1 MDADEIRTLLGEM
14 VFERAQ
20 KYRRRILQSSCT
32 TNEDGVRHVS
42 ALVQGNGA
50 DCFYT
55 QVWLR
60 ENGSFVSASCDCPY
74 NQNGDGTYC
83 KHIGALLLEDAA
95 KHPAPKAPA
104 APETIPGVVRGTDG
118 LNPAASRKD
127 SYASG
132 LEMLFG
138 RKWRGDAPVTDQE
151 ARKLLETYQQSA
163 LQDLGEAGDPP
174 QDTGF
179 VELEP
184 ELTMLSGGQPWLRLR
199 IANRE
204 RGRQYVVK
212 SIPALLDDVEH
223 GRSAG
228 YGRFLTFVH
237 RWDAFDEESRQL
249 LQLLRRQ
256 VNAKQSMETNVVR
269 SYSYAASDAPAG
281 GLPLT
286 GEIFDALVQLYAPTG
301 TLGGY
306 ALQEGLPV
314 ITMTVQRRRGG
325 VQIDTLPAL
334 NAVHGLDYDYL
345 YSADT
350 LWRLQRASSA
360 RILPALQALCGKSLF
375 FTSAD
380 ATEFC
385 SYVLPELGSKLTI
398 VDPER
403 LLLNQIPLEPVVQFY
418 LDAPRDRGMTVTA
431 HAEFLYGEDRITPS
445 GPAPAGLL
453 RDTRAERRADRLL
466 ATWLEPDPTEPGQY
480 MVTDEE
486 PLYRLLEEGVPALM
500 DEGEVYLSNAFRNL
514 QAAPPKISVGVS
526 VHGSVLD
533 LEVATG
539 EFPTAELR
547 ELLQSLHQKKRYHRL
562 RDGRLLRLDDNLE
575 GLDELNETL
584 ELSGAKLKDGH
595 AELPLY
601 RAPTLD
607 WALSGQNGLRF
618 SRDDAFRRI
627 SRSFHAVKDSEYT
640 PPQSLHSVLRKYQR
654 DGYRWLRTLD
664 GYGMGGILADD
675 MGLGKTLQVLSYLLA
690 LKEGGQP
697 LPSLIVCPA
706 SLVLNWEEECKKFTP
721 QLTCVA
727 MDGDAAHR
735 AVLARRWAEADLVV
749 TSYDL
754 LRRDEDRYAEQPFYA
769 CILDEAQAIKN
780 HTTQKYKA
788 VCQVRSQ
795 VRFALTGTP
804 VENRLG
810 ELWSIF
816 SFLMP
821 GYLPPYKNFCAR
833 FEKPIVQEEDANAVR
848 RLNQLTGPFILR
860 RMKADVLRELP
871 PKTENVHR
879 IELDTEQRKLY
890 LAAVVDAR
898 EKLRAAKPEDKMAVF
913 AVLMRLRQI
922 CCDPRL
928 VADNWS
934 GGSAKLDACM
944 ELVTAAVEGG
954 HRILLFSQFTS
965 MLDLL
970 AQRLDEAGV
979 SHFTLQGSTPKPVRA
994 ELVRRFNAG
1003 EASVFLISLRAGGT
1017 GLNLTAADIVIHYDP
1032 WWNVAAQN
1040 QATDRAYRIGQKNP
1054 VQVYKLI
1061 AQDTIEEKIVEL
1073 QQAKQSLADTVTGSA
1088 DGAILSMKPEE
1099 LLQLLGEEA

>member
-163 LQDLGEAGDPP
+163 LQDLGEARDSP

-212 SIPALLDDVEH
+212 SIPALLDDVER

-453 RDTRAERRADRLL
+453 RRRAPGRPAAGHL
-466 ATWLEPDPTEPGQY
+466 AGAGPHRAGT
-480 MVTDEE
+480 
-486 PLYRLLEEGVPALM
+486 
-500 DEGEVYLSNAFRNL
+500 
-514 QAAPPKISVGVS
+514 
-526 VHGSVLD
+526 VHGHGRRAAVPPAGRGCARS
-533 LEVATG
+533 
-539 EFPTAELR
+539 
-547 ELLQSLHQKKRYHRL
+547 
-562 RDGRLLRLDDNLE
+562 DGRR
-575 GLDELNETL
+575 
-584 ELSGAKLKDGH
+584 
-595 AELPLY
+595 
-601 RAPTLD
+601 
-607 WALSGQNGLRF
+607 
-618 SRDDAFRRI
+618 
-627 SRSFHAVKDSEYT
+627 
-640 PPQSLHSVLRKYQR
+640 
-654 DGYRWLRTLD
+654 
-664 GYGMGGILADD
+664 
-675 MGLGKTLQVLSYLLA
+675 
-690 LKEGGQP
+690 
-697 LPSLIVCPA
+697 
-706 SLVLNWEEECKKFTP
+706 
-721 QLTCVA
+721 
-727 MDGDAAHR
+727 
-735 AVLARRWAEADLVV
+735 
-749 TSYDL
+749 
-754 LRRDEDRYAEQPFYA
+754 
-769 CILDEAQAIKN
+769 
-780 HTTQKYKA
+780 
-788 VCQVRSQ
+788 
-795 VRFALTGTP
+795 
-804 VENRLG
+804 
-810 ELWSIF
+810 
-816 SFLMP
+816 
-821 GYLPPYKNFCAR
+821 
-833 FEKPIVQEEDANAVR
+833 
-848 RLNQLTGPFILR
+848 
-860 RMKADVLRELP
+860 
-871 PKTENVHR
+871 
-879 IELDTEQRKLY
+879 
-890 LAAVVDAR
+890 
-898 EKLRAAKPEDKMAVF
+898 
-913 AVLMRLRQI
+913 
-922 CCDPRL
+922 
-928 VADNWS
+928 
-934 GGSAKLDACM
+934 
-944 ELVTAAVEGG
+944 
-954 HRILLFSQFTS
+954 
-965 MLDLL
+965 
-970 AQRLDEAGV
+970 
-979 SHFTLQGSTPKPVRA
+979 
-994 ELVRRFNAG
+994 
-1003 EASVFLISLRAGGT
+1003 
-1017 GLNLTAADIVIHYDP
+1017 
-1032 WWNVAAQN
+1032 
-1040 QATDRAYRIGQKNP
+1040 
-1054 VQVYKLI
+1054 
-1061 AQDTIEEKIVEL
+1061 
-1073 QQAKQSLADTVTGSA
+1073 
-1088 DGAILSMKPEE
+1088 
-1099 LLQLLGEEA
+1099 

>member
-445 GPAPAGLL
+445 GPAPAGAG
-453 RDTRAERRADRLL
+453 TVHGHGRRA
-466 ATWLEPDPTEPGQY
+466 A
-480 MVTDEE
+480 
-486 PLYRLLEEGVPALM
+486 VPPA
-500 DEGEVYLSNAFRNL
+500 GRGRARS
-514 QAAPPKISVGVS
+514 
-526 VHGSVLD
+526 
-533 LEVATG
+533 
-539 EFPTAELR
+539 
-547 ELLQSLHQKKRYHRL
+547 
-562 RDGRLLRLDDNLE
+562 DGRR
-575 GLDELNETL
+575 
-584 ELSGAKLKDGH
+584 
-595 AELPLY
+595 
-601 RAPTLD
+601 
-607 WALSGQNGLRF
+607 
-618 SRDDAFRRI
+618 
-627 SRSFHAVKDSEYT
+627 
-640 PPQSLHSVLRKYQR
+640 
-654 DGYRWLRTLD
+654 
-664 GYGMGGILADD
+664 
-675 MGLGKTLQVLSYLLA
+675 
-690 LKEGGQP
+690 
-697 LPSLIVCPA
+697 
-706 SLVLNWEEECKKFTP
+706 
-721 QLTCVA
+721 
-727 MDGDAAHR
+727 
-735 AVLARRWAEADLVV
+735 
-749 TSYDL
+749 
-754 LRRDEDRYAEQPFYA
+754 
-769 CILDEAQAIKN
+769 
-780 HTTQKYKA
+780 
-788 VCQVRSQ
+788 
-795 VRFALTGTP
+795 
-804 VENRLG
+804 
-810 ELWSIF
+810 
-816 SFLMP
+816 
-821 GYLPPYKNFCAR
+821 
-833 FEKPIVQEEDANAVR
+833 
-848 RLNQLTGPFILR
+848 
-860 RMKADVLRELP
+860 
-871 PKTENVHR
+871 
-879 IELDTEQRKLY
+879 
-890 LAAVVDAR
+890 
-898 EKLRAAKPEDKMAVF
+898 
-913 AVLMRLRQI
+913 
-922 CCDPRL
+922 
-928 VADNWS
+928 
-934 GGSAKLDACM
+934 
-944 ELVTAAVEGG
+944 
-954 HRILLFSQFTS
+954 
-965 MLDLL
+965 
-970 AQRLDEAGV
+970 
-979 SHFTLQGSTPKPVRA
+979 
-994 ELVRRFNAG
+994 
-1003 EASVFLISLRAGGT
+1003 
-1017 GLNLTAADIVIHYDP
+1017 
-1032 WWNVAAQN
+1032 
-1040 QATDRAYRIGQKNP
+1040 
-1054 VQVYKLI
+1054 
-1061 AQDTIEEKIVEL
+1061 
-1073 QQAKQSLADTVTGSA
+1073 
-1088 DGAILSMKPEE
+1088 
-1099 LLQLLGEEA
+1099 